1 MHIVTLSLSR
11 AAPKA
16 TAMAMAIDTDA
27 LARKLVAMDD
37 VARVEHARVV
47 ATTSRVHIVLF
58 LLAPTYC
65 EAHASA
71 LRICRRALEST
82 PLVGWAVEDH
92 AT

>member
-16 TAMAMAIDTDA
+16 TAMAIDTDA